1 MATYICLSSFTEQGI
16 RNIKE
21 TTNRADAVRDSAK
34 KFGVGVKEIYWTLG
48 NVDVVG
54 IFEAD
59 DEASITAFALALGSA
74 GNVRTQM
81 LRAFTQQEMKGVLK
95 KMAGGK
101 VAVPA

>member
-21 TTNRADAVRDSAK
+21 TTQRA
-34 KFGVGVKEIYWTLG
+34 
-48 NVDVVG
+48 
-54 IFEAD
+54 
-59 DEASITAFALALGSA
+59 AFALALGSA

-81 LRAFTQQEMKGVLK
+81 LRAFTKEEMKNVLK
-95 KMAGGK
+95 KMSGQK